1 MSEDS
6 DSSEGTDT
14 DITLSH
20 TTLARFLGDVLNE
33 VTIIDETYDAAITS
47 SSSDYDL
54 GMTPEGE
61 IVMSVE
67 PVEEYYH
74 SLEYGTVDPADI
86 QREFW
91 YVVEETG
98 GQIHGPFDS
107 AQGAQKRSAALNEQ
121 SSRTFYI
128 REGDTLKDVH
138 SDVDSGSGPAPEPD
152 ESVSGEPQPDT
163 DTSEPMSTSDGD
175 SPVESLADKENSGN
189 SNSADTEAD
198 GHEKR
203 DEDAESPAAN

>member
-1 MSEDS
+1 MSEGSSSS
-6 DSSEGTDT
+6 DSTVS

-67 PVEEYYH
+67 PVEDYYH

-91 YVVEETG
+91 YVVEESG

-138 SDVDSGSGPAPEPD
+138 SDAEGNSETEPATD
-152 ESVSGEPQPDT
+152 ETTPNGKDDLQ
-163 DTSEPMSTSDGD
+163 SEPVSVPDSDSDGE
-175 SPVESLADKENSGN
+175 SPPDP
-189 SNSADTEAD
+189 AD
-198 GHEKR
+198 GADNTPPDDGDGSPS
-203 DEDAESPAAN
+203 DEGEGTESQPAN

>member
-6 DSSEGTDT
+6 SSSGSTVS
-14 DITLSH
+14 DINLSH
-20 TTLARFLGDVLNE
+20 TTLARFLGDVLSE
-33 VTIIDETYDAAITS
+33 VTIIDETYDTAITS

-54 GMTPEGE
+54 GMTPDGE

-67 PVEEYYH
+67 PVEDYYH
-74 SLEYGTVDPADI
+74 SLEYGTVDPADV

-91 YVVEETG
+91 YVVTESG

-128 REGDTLKDVH
+128 REGDTLKDIH
-138 SDVDSGSGPAPEPD
+138 S
-152 ESVSGEPQPDT
+152 
-163 DTSEPMSTSDGD
+163 
-175 SPVESLADKENSGN
+175 
-189 SNSADTEAD
+189 
-198 GHEKR
+198 
-203 DEDAESPAAN
+203 DAESESGGESDADNSASSESSPGGSGEAAVTDSGPSTDSETDVADGSDGTSQDDIDESASGDENAESPPAN